1 MWAAYTAT
9 ARSSCDVSY
18 YSQFSQVFIASIH
31 RGMAWLSLLWWL
43 IDQFILVCSVTHR
56 LSMAVYQ

>member
-1 MWAAYTAT
+1 VGNVMWAAYTAT

-31 RGMAWLSLLWWL
+31 RGMAWLS
-43 IDQFILVCSVTHR
+43 
-56 LSMAVYQ
+56 